1 MVSFSVTTKRGGSQ
15 DKFSISYKGYFGFQ
29 GATMLPQKVDALEY
43 MQLENVAAGN
53 DGSDLPYSDEYIREY
68 VAGMA
73 TDPDIYP
80 NTDWQDLILTENG
93 FNHGHTLTLT
103 SSSERIKTLTSI
115 GYLDQTGIV
124 VNSSYRKISV
134 RNNMDIKLSDRLDMK
149 FDTSKQCQ

>member
-1 MVSFSVTTKRGGSQ
+1 
-15 DKFSISYKGYFGFQ
+15 
-29 GATMLPQKVDALEY
+29 MLPQKVDALEY

-103 SSSERIKTLTSI
+103 SSSGTYQDTYFYRVSGPD
-115 GYLDQTGIV
+115 GYSGQFL
-124 VNSSYRKISV
+124 
-134 RNNMDIKLSDRLDMK
+134 LP
-149 FDTSKQCQ
+149 

>member
-1 MVSFSVTTKRGGSQ
+1 
-15 DKFSISYKGYFGFQ
+15 
-29 GATMLPQKVDALEY
+29 

-149 FDTSKQCQ
+149 FDIQVSNANKIVLPTKDMPSII